1 MIEFREATVAD
12 MVDLAPRLRPEDTE
26 ECLAASGVD
35 PTVSL
40 PAAVGLGPS
49 WVWTV
54 AGSPECALG
63 VIPVDGSPLTG
74 AVWML
79 ASPVILQHV
88 RFMVRNLPSVIDLL
102 HDYFPLLGNYVDARN
117 TTHISFIKHCGF
129 SLLRTVPNYGVEG
142 RPFIE
147 FVKLRTPN
155 V

>member
-12 MVDLAPRLRPEDTE
+12 MVDLAPRLRPEDRA
-26 ECLAASGVD
+26 ECLAASGVA
-35 PTVSL
+35 PEISL

-54 AGSPECALG
+54 AGIPECALG
-63 VIPVDGSPLTG
+63 VIPVDGIPFTG

-79 ASPVILQHV
+79 ATPEILKHV
-88 RFMVRNLPSVIDLL
+88 RYMVKNLPAVMSML
-102 HDYFPLLGNYVDARN
+102 HEKFPLLGNYVDARN
-117 TTHISFIKHCGF
+117 EAHIAFIKHCGF
-129 SLLRTVPNYGVEG
+129 SLLRVIPDHGVER

>member
-12 MVDLAPRLRPEDTE
+12 MVALAPRLRPEDRA
-26 ECLAASGVD
+26 ECLAASGVE
-35 PTVSL
+35 PETSL
-40 PAAVGLGPS
+40 PTAVSLGPS

-54 AGSPECALG
+54 AGKPECALG
-63 VIPVDGSPLTG
+63 VIPVDGVPLTG

-79 ASPVILQHV
+79 GSSELLKHT
-88 RFMVRNLPSVIDLL
+88 RYMVKHLPGVIDML
-102 HDYFPLLGNYVDARN
+102 HNHYPLLGNYVDARN

-129 SLLRTVPNYGVEG
+129 SLLRVIPDHGVER